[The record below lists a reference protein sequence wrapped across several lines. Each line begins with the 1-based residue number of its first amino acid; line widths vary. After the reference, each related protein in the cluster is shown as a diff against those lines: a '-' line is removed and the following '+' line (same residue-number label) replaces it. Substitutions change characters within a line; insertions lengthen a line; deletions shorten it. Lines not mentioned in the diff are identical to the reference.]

1 MEEYRRENSGQQRKF
16 NIDNANFSQ
25 SNNYQPQQEYDYR
38 EQASTD
44 GSTRSYGNMQPSVNA
59 DGGAFKKR
67 IKRGAWILG
76 AVAIASVIIYAL
88 LFSSASVK
96 TGDDAAAALETH
108 MSTTLGAGVR
118 LLEKDEN
125 MIGQDYT
132 ISHSSSDENTT
143 IWVWDYAAEDGDYVQ
158 ILVDGSPIGDPFMIK
173 NKAVS
178 FTIPTV
184 AEVQVVG
191 TRDGGGGITYGVYY
205 ELNQTTYFNGMDEGG
220 SNTYTLVRE

>member
-44 GSTRSYGNMQPSVNA
+44 GSTRSYGNMQPSVKS

-96 TGDDAAAALETH
+96 TGDDGAAAMETH

>member
-1 MEEYRRENSGQQRKF
+1 MEEYRKENSGQQRKF

-44 GSTRSYGNMQPSVNA
+44 GSTRLYGNMQPSVNS

-88 LFSSASVK
+88 LFSSASVE

>member
-1 MEEYRRENSGQQRKF
+1 MEEYRRENSRQQRKF

-44 GSTRSYGNMQPSVNA
+44 GSTRSYGNMQPSVNS

-76 AVAIASVIIYAL
+76 AVAIASVIIYAS
-88 LFSSASVK
+88 LFSSASVE

-158 ILVDGSPIGDPFMIK
+158 ILVDGSPIGEPFMIK

-178 FTIPTV
+178 FTVPTV

>member
-44 GSTRSYGNMQPSVNA
+44 GSTRSYGNMQPAVNS

-76 AVAIASVIIYAL
+76 AVAIASVIIYAS
-88 LFSSASVK
+88 LFSSASVE

-158 ILVDGSPIGDPFMIK
+158 ILVDGSPIGEPFMIK

-178 FTIPTV
+178 FTVPTV

>member
-1 MEEYRRENSGQQRKF
+1 MEEYRRENSRQQRKF

-44 GSTRSYGNMQPSVNA
+44 GSTRSYGNMQPSVNS

-76 AVAIASVIIYAL
+76 AVAIASVIIYAS
-88 LFSSASVK
+88 LFSSSSVE

-158 ILVDGSPIGDPFMIK
+158 ILVDGSPIGEPFMIK

-178 FTIPTV
+178 FTVPTV

>member
-44 GSTRSYGNMQPSVNA
+44 GSTRSYGNMQPSVNS

-88 LFSSASVK
+88 LFSSASVE

>member
-1 MEEYRRENSGQQRKF
+1 MEEYRRENSGQQKKF

-38 EQASTD
+38 EQTSTD
-44 GSTRSYGNMQPSVNA
+44 GSTRSYGNMQPSVNS

-76 AVAIASVIIYAL
+76 AVAIASVIIYAS
-88 LFSSASVK
+88 LFSSASVE

-178 FTIPTV
+178 FTVPTV

>member
-1 MEEYRRENSGQQRKF
+1 MEEYRKENSGQQRKS

-25 SNNYQPQQEYDYR
+25 SNDYQPQQEYDYR

-44 GSTRSYGNMQPSVNA
+44 ESTRSYGNMQPSVNS

-76 AVAIASVIIYAL
+76 AVAIASVIIYAS
-88 LFSSASVK
+88 LFSSASVE

-178 FTIPTV
+178 FTVPTV

>member
-44 GSTRSYGNMQPSVNA
+44 ESTRSYGNMQPSVNS

-88 LFSSASVK
+88 LFSSASVE

>member
-1 MEEYRRENSGQQRKF
+1 MEEYRKENSGQQRKS
-16 NIDNANFSQ
+16 NIDSANFSQ
-25 SNNYQPQQEYDYR
+25 SNQYQPQQEYEYR
-38 EQASTD
+38 EQMASA
-44 GSTRSYGNMQPSVNA
+44 GNIHPSENMYSSVDS

-76 AVAIASVIIYAL
+76 AIAIASVIIYVS
-88 LFSSASVK
+88 LFSSASVE
-96 TGDDAAAALETH
+96 TGADAAEALKTH

-125 MIGQDYT
+125 VIGQDYT
-132 ISHSSSDENTT
+132 INHSSTDENTK

-158 ILVDGSPIGDPFMIK
+158 ILVDGSPIGDPFIIK

-178 FTIPTV
+178 FTVPTV
-184 AEVQVVG
+184 SEVQVVG
-191 TRDGGGGITYGVYY
+191 TRDGGGGITYGIYY
-205 ELNQTTYFNGMDEGG
+205 ELNQTTYFNGMGEGG

>member
-44 GSTRSYGNMQPSVNA
+44 GSTRSYGNMQPSVNS

-88 LFSSASVK
+88 LFSSASVE

-143 IWVWDYAAEDGDYVQ
+143 IWV
-158 ILVDGSPIGDPFMIK
+158 
-173 NKAVS
+173 
-178 FTIPTV
+178 
-184 AEVQVVG
+184 
-191 TRDGGGGITYGVYY
+191 
-205 ELNQTTYFNGMDEGG
+205 
-220 SNTYTLVRE
+220 

>member
-44 GSTRSYGNMQPSVNA
+44 GSTRSYGNMQPSVNS
-59 DGGAFKKR
+59 DGGALKKR

-88 LFSSASVK
+88 LFSSASVE

>member
-1 MEEYRRENSGQQRKF
+1 MEEYRRENSGQQKKF

-44 GSTRSYGNMQPSVNA
+44 ESTRSYGNMQPSVNS

-76 AVAIASVIIYAL
+76 AVAIASVIIYAS
-88 LFSSASVK
+88 LFSSASVE

-132 ISHSSSDENTT
+132 ISHSSLDENTT

-178 FTIPTV
+178 FTVPTV

>member
-1 MEEYRRENSGQQRKF
+1 MEEYRKENSGQQRKI
-16 NIDNANFSQ
+16 NNDNANFSQ

-44 GSTRSYGNMQPSVNA
+44 GSTRSYGNMQPLVNS

-76 AVAIASVIIYAL
+76 AVAIASVIIYAS
-88 LFSSASVK
+88 LFSSASVE

-132 ISHSSSDENTT
+132 IRHSSSDENTT

-178 FTIPTV
+178 FTVPTV

>member
-1 MEEYRRENSGQQRKF
+1 MEEYRKENSGQERGVNAGNS
-16 NIDNANFSQ
+16 NIPYPNH
-25 SNNYQPQQEYDYR
+25 YQPQQEYEYR
-38 EQASTD
+38 KQTSS
-44 GSTRSYGNMQPSVNA
+44 GSTQQSENIQPSVNS

-67 IKRGAWILG
+67 IKKGAWILG
-76 AVAIASVIIYAL
+76 AAAVVSVVIYAS
-88 LFSSASVK
+88 LFSSATVE
-96 TGDDAAAALETH
+96 TGDDATAALETH

-125 MIGQDYT
+125 VIGQDYT
-132 ISHSSSDENTT
+132 INHSSADENTT

-158 ILVDGSPIGDPFMIK
+158 ILVDGNPIGDPFMIK

-178 FTIPTV
+178 FTVPTV

-205 ELNQTTYFNGMDEGG
+205 ELNQTTYFNGMDEDG

>member
-1 MEEYRRENSGQQRKF
+1 MEEYRKENFGQQRNN
-16 NIDNANFSQ
+16 NIDSANFLQ
-25 SNNYQPQQEYDYR
+25 SNQYQPQQEYDYR
-38 EQASTD
+38 GQTTSAEST
-44 GSTRSYGNMQPSVNA
+44 QPSGNAQPIVNS

-67 IKRGAWILG
+67 IKKSAWILG
-76 AVAIASVIIYAL
+76 AAAVASVIMC
-88 LFSSASVK
+88 SSTSVE

-118 LLEKDEN
+118 LLSKDEN
-125 MIGQDYT
+125 VIGQDYT
-132 ISHSSSDENTT
+132 ISHSLTDENTK
-143 IWVWDYAAEDGDYVQ
+143 IWIWDYAAEDGDYVQ

-178 FTIPTV
+178 FTVPTV

-205 ELNQTTYFNGMDEGG
+205 ELNQITYFNGMDEGG
-220 SNTYTLVRE
+220 SNIYTLVRE

>member
-1 MEEYRRENSGQQRKF
+1 MEEYRKENSGQQRKS

-25 SNNYQPQQEYDYR
+25 SNHYQPQQEYDYR

-44 GSTRSYGNMQPSVNA
+44 GSTQSSGNMQPSVNS

-76 AVAIASVIIYAL
+76 AVAVASVIIYAS
-88 LFSSASVK
+88 LFSSASVE

-178 FTIPTV
+178 FTVPTV

-205 ELNQTTYFNGMDEGG
+205 ELNQTTYFNEMDEGG

>member
-1 MEEYRRENSGQQRKF
+1 MEEYRKENSGQQRKI
-16 NIDNANFSQ
+16 NNDNANFSQ

-44 GSTRSYGNMQPSVNA
+44 GSTRSYGNMQPLVNS

-76 AVAIASVIIYAL
+76 AVAIASVIIYAS
-88 LFSSASVK
+88 LFSSASVE

-178 FTIPTV
+178 FTVPTV

>member
-1 MEEYRRENSGQQRKF
+1 MEEYRKENFGQQRNN

-25 SNNYQPQQEYDYR
+25 SNQYQPQQEYEYTD
-38 EQASTD
+38 QTASVR
-44 GSTRSYGNMQPSVNA
+44 STQPSGNTQSKVNS

-76 AVAIASVIIYAL
+76 AVAVASVIIYAS
-88 LFSSASVK
+88 LFSSASVE

-132 ISHSSSDENTT
+132 ITHSSSDENTT

-173 NKAVS
+173 NKAVP
-178 FTIPTV
+178 FTVPTV

>member
-1 MEEYRRENSGQQRKF
+1 MEEYRKENSGQQRKI

-44 GSTRSYGNMQPSVNA
+44 GSTRSYGNMQPAVNS
-59 DGGAFKKR
+59 DGGTFKKR

-76 AVAIASVIIYAL
+76 AVAVGSVIIYAS
-88 LFSSASVK
+88 LFSSASVE

-132 ISHSSSDENTT
+132 ITHSSSDENTT

>member
-25 SNNYQPQQEYDYR
+25 SNNYKPQQEYDYR

-44 GSTRSYGNMQPSVNA
+44 GSTRSYGNMQPSVNS

-96 TGDDAAAALETH
+96 TGDDAAAAMETH